1 MEDPIPYR
9 IIHDIYPV
17 ARWDSCGRFCIRI
30 VIPDGSLL
38 LQVSNCYMRDQWL
51 HSLVWKRNVFR
62 FKKILGTCTR
72 PEILLKE
79 LKSLVEI
86 VLTTPLQDDGV
97 FHSALDIVSDVL
109 VKGQTWMSRNI
120 AEEVITTVA
129 VLIERTT
136 PTSEICDFLCWH
148 CRENP
153 RSTVVLDIC
162 TPIVQRILKH
172 NMDFGKHPQ
181 TRVFVQEYLLAINC
195 QNRGDSIIRSFA
207 ESMHGPGSTCP
218 HPRVLHNLVAICV
231 AAIYTI
237 FESRRKAFLEDV
249 NEAQSSL
256 EASSYLE
263 WEAKIDCFTSLL
275 AVLASFDDWRPPLA
289 ELLQPIPFH
298 DDALACSRF
307 TSHLKYVVQTFVEDQ
322 RCGVHQM
329 LLSVREEKE
338 GWINLYS
345 PGNIACDDDGDLWS
359 AMLGRLLFC
368 CCKRRK
374 FLQSLS
380 KSLGPCMLRALRDD
394 DVCQQAL
401 CAMLEMDVVES
412 RDLQLQLITTLQS
425 TTNGKK
431 HYAVLCDKQMH
442 LRQLQQKGGPK
453 KLALPSKSTDADVS
467 RLLNSGSFGD
477 LECLSLA
484 FTQVTSK
491 CAEEIIKLSSL
502 RYLNLW
508 STQFG
513 DSGLRLLS
521 EHLPN
526 LQVLNLCETRVTD
539 VGLAALTAM
548 KSLRKLNLNSTSLTP
563 ETFEGLKR
571 TLPVLQECDVR
582 YTDAWGF

>member
-1 MEDPIPYR
+1 
-9 IIHDIYPV
+9 
-17 ARWDSCGRFCIRI
+17 
-30 VIPDGSLL
+30 
-38 LQVSNCYMRDQWL
+38 
-51 HSLVWKRNVFR
+51 
-62 FKKILGTCTR
+62 
-72 PEILLKE
+72 
-79 LKSLVEI
+79 
-86 VLTTPLQDDGV
+86 
-97 FHSALDIVSDVL
+97 
-109 VKGQTWMSRNI
+109 
-120 AEEVITTVA
+120 
-129 VLIERTT
+129 
-136 PTSEICDFLCWH
+136 
-148 CRENP
+148 
-153 RSTVVLDIC
+153 
-162 TPIVQRILKH
+162 
-172 NMDFGKHPQ
+172 DFGKHPQ
-181 TRVFVQEYLLAINC
+181 TRVFVQEYMLAVNC
-195 QNRGDSIIRSFA
+195 QNKGESIIRSFV
-207 ESMHGPGSTCP
+207 ECMHGLGSTCP
-218 HPRVLHNLVAICV
+218 HPRVIHNLVAICV

-237 FESRRKAFLEDV
+237 FESRRSAFLEV
-249 NEAQSSL
+249 NEAKSSL

-263 WEAKIDCFTSLL
+263 WETKLDCFTSIFS
-275 AVLASFDDWRPPLA
+275 VLASFDDWRPCLA

-298 DDALACSRF
+298 DDALACGRF
-307 TSHLKYVVQTFVEDQ
+307 MSQLKDVIRRFVEDD

-329 LLSVREEKE
+329 LLGVREEKE
-338 GWINLYS
+338 GWFHLYC

-359 AMLGRLLFC
+359 AMLEKLLSC
-368 CCKRRK
+368 CYKRRK
-374 FLQSLS
+374 FLQSLT
-380 KSLGPCMLRALRDD
+380 KNLGPCMLRALRDD
-394 DVCQQAL
+394 ETCQRTL
-401 CAMLEMDVVES
+401 CALLEMDVVDS

-425 TTNGKK
+425 TPSGKK
-431 HYAVLCDKQMH
+431 HYTVLCEKQMH

-484 FTQVTSK
+484 FTQVTSA

-513 DSGLRLLS
+513 DSGLRLLA

-539 VGLAALTAM
+539 GGLAALTAM